1 MIEKTRKCIIHLLF
15 IVLSVSITSCG
26 FKVIDRSNLN
36 YDIAEITTTGEKRI
50 NFKIK
55 NKLLFNSSKNDKRLL
70 NIDIHS
76 KKIKNVKEKNIKN
89 EITKYELEII
99 AIVTFSKLNSS
110 EKNKFNIQVSGDY
123 DVANQFSQTLTN
135 EKKLIETLTEK
146 IAEKINDNLIF
157 RLNDI

>member
-1 MIEKTRKCIIHLLF
+1 MMKKRNFIIYFLL
-15 IVLSVSITSCG
+15 IILSLTITNCG
-26 FKVIDRSNLN
+26 FKVIDKSNLN

>member
-1 MIEKTRKCIIHLLF
+1 MKKRNFIIYFLL
-15 IVLSVSITSCG
+15 IILSLTITNCG
-26 FKVIDRSNLN
+26 FKVIDKSNLN

-55 NKLLFNSSKNDKRLL
+55 NKLLFNSSKNNKRLL

-89 EITKYELEII
+89 EITKYELEIT

-110 EKNKFNIQVSGDY
+110 KKNKFNIQVSGDY

>member
-1 MIEKTRKCIIHLLF
+1 MKKRNFIIYFLL
-15 IVLSVSITSCG
+15 IILSLTITNCG
-26 FKVIDRSNLN
+26 FKVIDKSNLN

-55 NKLLFNSSKNDKRLL
+55 NKLLFNSSKNNKRLL
-70 NIDIHS
+70 NINIHS

-110 EKNKFNIQVSGDY
+110 KKNKFNIQVSGDY

>member
-1 MIEKTRKCIIHLLF
+1 MIEKTRKLMIHLLL
-15 IVLSVSITSCG
+15 IVLTVSITSCG

-55 NKLLFNSSKNDKRLL
+55 NKLLFNSSENNKKLI
-70 NIDIHS
+70 NIDINS
-76 KKIKNVKEKNIKN
+76 KKIKSIKEKNIKN
-89 EITKYELEII
+89 EVTKYELKIQVV
-99 AIVTFSKLNSS
+99 VTFSELNSL

-135 EKKLIETLTEK
+135 EKRIIETLTDK
-146 IAEKINDNLIF
+146 IAEKITDNLIL
-157 RLNDI
+157 RVNDI

>member
-1 MIEKTRKCIIHLLF
+1 MKKRNFIIYFLL
-15 IVLSVSITSCG
+15 IILSLTITNCG
-26 FKVIDRSNLN
+26 FKVIDKSNLN

-55 NKLLFNSSKNDKRLL
+55 NKLLFNSSKNNKRLL
-70 NIDIHS
+70 NINIHS

-110 EKNKFNIQVSGDY
+110 KKNKFNIQVSGDY

-135 EKKLIETLTEK
+135 EKKLIETLTEE

>member
-1 MIEKTRKCIIHLLF
+1 MKKKNFIIYFLL
-15 IVLSVSITSCG
+15 IILSLTITNCG
-26 FKVIDRSNLN
+26 FKVIDKSNLN

-55 NKLLFNSSKNDKRLL
+55 NKLLFNSSKNNKRLL
-70 NIDIHS
+70 NINIHS

-110 EKNKFNIQVSGDY
+110 KKNKFNIQVSGDY

>member
-1 MIEKTRKCIIHLLF
+1 MMKKRNFIIYFLL
-15 IVLSVSITSCG
+15 IILSLTITNCG
-26 FKVIDRSNLN
+26 FKVIDKSNLN

-110 EKNKFNIQVSGDY
+110 KKNKFNIQVSGDY

>member
-1 MIEKTRKCIIHLLF
+1 MMKKRNFIIYFLL
-15 IVLSVSITSCG
+15 IILSLTITNCG
-26 FKVIDRSNLN
+26 FKVIDKSNLN

-55 NKLLFNSSKNDKRLL
+55 NKLLFNSSKNNKRLL

-110 EKNKFNIQVSGDY
+110 KKNKFNIQVSGDY

>member
-1 MIEKTRKCIIHLLF
+1 MKKRNFIIYFLL
-15 IVLSVSITSCG
+15 IILSLTITNCG
-26 FKVIDRSNLN
+26 FKVIDKSNLN

-55 NKLLFNSSKNDKRLL
+55 NKLLFNSSKNNKRLL

-110 EKNKFNIQVSGDY
+110 KKNKFNIQVSGDY

>member
-1 MIEKTRKCIIHLLF
+1 M
-15 IVLSVSITSCG
+15 
-26 FKVIDRSNLN
+26 
-36 YDIAEITTTGEKRI
+36 
-50 NFKIK
+50 
-55 NKLLFNSSKNDKRLL
+55 
-70 NIDIHS
+70 
-76 KKIKNVKEKNIKN
+76 KEKNIKN

>member
-1 MIEKTRKCIIHLLF
+1 MMKKRNFIIYFLL
-15 IVLSVSITSCG
+15 IILSLTITNCG
-26 FKVIDRSNLN
+26 FKVIDKSNLN

-135 EKKLIETLTEK
+135 EKK
-146 IAEKINDNLIF
+146 
-157 RLNDI
+157 

>member
-1 MIEKTRKCIIHLLF
+1 MKKRNFIIYFLL
-15 IVLSVSITSCG
+15 IILSLTITNCG
-26 FKVIDRSNLN
+26 FKVIDKSNLN